1 VEEVTKYM
9 LKIDPE
15 FKNLIP
21 PLLPEERAGLEK
33 SLLEEGCRD
42 SIVVWNETII
52 DGHNRYEICNKHFID
67 FGIVDMKFDNRDDV
81 IEWIYQNQLSRR
93 NLTDE
98 KRTYLIGKQYEHR
111 KNRVG
116 APVGNRNAEK
126 QIPQNEEIDSI
137 TTAEKIAIENNISKA
152 TVERAEQYAKAVDN
166 VAKNLGNETKDKI
179 LSGELK
185 TSKKD
190 IIELSKLEP
199 EKQAV
204 IFKKVEEEGKD
215 LKNVIKETAFNEN
228 IQTQREEIESGTAQ
242 LPEGTFEVLVVD
254 PPWNYGTEYSA
265 DGRRVANPYPEM
277 THVELLNIEI
287 PASEDAIMFL
297 WTTHRFIWDARAL
310 LDKWGFNYRNI
321 IVWNKEKI
329 GMGDLFRMQCEFC
342 IVGIRGKPILD
353 NDHTWRD
360 IITEARREHSRK
372 PDGFYEMVDRL
383 CVGRKL
389 DYFSR
394 IERPGW
400 ATFGNDTGRFS

>member
-1 VEEVTKYM
+1 M
-9 LKIDPE
+9 
-15 FKNLIP
+15 
-21 PLLPEERAGLEK
+21 
-33 SLLEEGCRD
+33 
-42 SIVVWNETII
+42 
-52 DGHNRYEICNKHFID
+52 
-67 FGIVDMKFDNRDDV
+67 
-81 IEWIYQNQLSRR
+81 SRR

-116 APVGNRNAEK
+116 GVGSNQYKKVEGAQSEPLAPNAK
-126 QIPQNEEIDSI
+126 TYDI
-137 TTAEKIAIENNISKA
+137 IARENNVSRE
-152 TVERAEQYAKAVDN
+152 TVKRAEQYAKSVDN
-166 VAKNLGNETKDKI
+166 IAKTLGNETKEKI
-179 LSGELK
+179 LSGEIK
-185 TSKKD
+185 TNKQD
-190 IIELSKLEP
+190 IVKLSQLEP

-204 IFKKVEEEGKD
+204 VFKKVVEEGKE
-215 LKNVIKETAFNEN
+215 LKKVIKETAFKEN
-228 IQTQREEIESGTAQ
+228 IQQQREEIENGAAQ

-277 THVELLNIEI
+277 THNELQDMKM
-287 PASEDAIMFL
+287 PSSDDAIMFL
-297 WTTHRFIWDARAL
+297 WTTHRFIWDAREL
-310 LDKWGFNYRNI
+310 LIQWGFNYRNI

-342 IVGIRGKPILD
+342 LVGIKGKPVID

-360 IITEARREHSRK
+360 IITEPRREHSRK
-372 PDGFYEMVDRL
+372 PDAFYDMIDKL